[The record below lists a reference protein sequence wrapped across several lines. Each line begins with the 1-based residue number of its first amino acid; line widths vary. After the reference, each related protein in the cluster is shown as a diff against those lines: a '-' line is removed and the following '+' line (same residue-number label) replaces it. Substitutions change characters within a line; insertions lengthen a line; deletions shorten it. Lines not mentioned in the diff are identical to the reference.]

1 MVGMGLAF
9 SVHLKLTRDRRQ
21 RPMSALILRA
31 DQRQHQTLSPRLQQ
45 AVRLLQLSSMEF
57 AQEVRQALDTNP
69 FLETAEDDGPVLS
82 DDAALSAA
90 LPLPAVGDGIGV
102 VERDARD
109 SIDPDGDLPSDSAPD
124 AAEEHDDWHLSGS
137 VAGSGDSPRPEDG
150 ESSPMNRVAAP
161 TSLADAL
168 HGQLNVLPLPP
179 RDLVLAKAIVD
190 SLDDDGYLRLDDLD
204 ELVAVTALDPPAAPD
219 ELQIALRR
227 VQSLEPAGVG
237 ARNVVECLSLQLDG
251 IACPEQ
257 RALARLIISERLD
270 ALAGKD
276 MVSLARILDRP
287 LPLVAD
293 TCAAIRRLDPRPGWR
308 LGHADIRYVTPDVI
322 VRRGR
327 SRWLVLLN
335 PAVVP
340 RVRLHRVYAE
350 LFSRQRD
357 ESHPQ
362 MAEQLREAR
371 WTLRNVEQRFAT
383 ILGVAQ
389 AIVKRQHLFFE
400 YGPAAMKP
408 LGLREIADEVGVHES
423 TVSRVT
429 SNKYMATPSG
439 VFELKYFF
447 SRAMTAGDGGQ
458 AYSGTA
464 VRGLIK
470 EMLEHEEVG
479 QRLSDAEIT
488 RRLARQ
494 GLVVARR
501 TVTKYRH
508 QLRVDSVGRRRAD
521 EVEAAR
527 DGAPA

>member
-1 MVGMGLAF
+1 
-9 SVHLKLTRDRRQ
+9 
-21 RPMSALILRA
+21 MSALTLRA
-31 DQRQHQTLSPRLQQ
+31 DQRQHQALSPRLQQ

-57 AQEVRQALDTNP
+57 AQEVRQALDSNP
-69 FLETAEDDGPVLS
+69 FLEPVEDEGP
-82 DDAALSAA
+82 
-90 LPLPAVGDGIGV
+90 PLPQGLAIGGILPASAVGEGPGDPGPESDPEI
-102 VERDARD
+102 DAV
-109 SIDPDGDLPSDSAPD
+109 PGTGPD
-124 AAEEHDDWHLSGS
+124 AAEERDDWHLAGGAAGGGS
-137 VAGSGDSPRPEDG
+137 DAPRGDDG

-168 HGQLNVLPLPP
+168 HGQLHVLPLPP
-179 RDLVLAKAIVD
+179 RDLTLAKAIVD
-190 SLDDDGYLRLDDLD
+190 SLDDDGYLRLDSLD
-204 ELVAVTALDPPAAPD
+204 ELVEVTALDPPATPD

-237 ARNVVECLSLQLDG
+237 ARNVVECLSLQLG
-251 IACPEQ
+251 AIACPEQ
-257 RALARLIISERLD
+257 RALARLIIAERLD

-276 MVSLARILDRP
+276 MAALARILGRP

-293 TCAAIRRLDPRPGWR
+293 ACAAIRRLDPRPGWR

-322 VRRGR
+322 VRRGH
-327 SRWLVLLN
+327 SRWLVQLN

-340 RVRLHRVYAE
+340 RVRLHRVYAD
-350 LFSRQRD
+350 LFSRQRGD

-389 AIVKRQHLFFE
+389 AIVKRQHLFFD
-400 YGPAAMKP
+400 YGPPAMKP

-429 SNKYMATPSG
+429 SNKYIATPSG

-447 SRAMTAGDGGQ
+447 SRAMTAGDGGL

-470 EMLEHEEVG
+470 EMLEQEEAG

-521 EVEAAR
+521 EAQAAR
-527 DGAPA
+527 DGAVA